1 MCLDNYGQYILPGRR
16 FQPISKDHCTQCI
29 CQHGKPTQCLTIKCQ
44 PPDNCKKS
52 AILQKK
58 GSCCEFICLNPDEED
73 DAMVEKSNKLSSS
86 SMNKLTPLNKEYSE
100 SANTIDRSNQL
111 NDLEMNGNVQSSVQ
125 GSGPS
130 NSDVPN
136 GLLKNDLLKTNAV
149 QDNLSNKN
157 EHSEPN
163 NDSRTNSPN
172 SAKSN
177 STTTGDKRYSSLENT
192 LKKLMSNKNPFKLHE
207 EVTKNGTFNEDRR
220 QINPTFPNLGIGVG
234 VGK

>member
-86 SMNKLTPLNKEYSE
+86 SSMNKLTPLNKEYSE

-130 NSDVPN
+130 SSDLPN

-163 NDSRTNSPN
+163 NSRTNSPN
-172 SAKSN
+172 AAKSN

-192 LKKLMSNKNPFKLHE
+192 LKKLMSNKNSFKLHE